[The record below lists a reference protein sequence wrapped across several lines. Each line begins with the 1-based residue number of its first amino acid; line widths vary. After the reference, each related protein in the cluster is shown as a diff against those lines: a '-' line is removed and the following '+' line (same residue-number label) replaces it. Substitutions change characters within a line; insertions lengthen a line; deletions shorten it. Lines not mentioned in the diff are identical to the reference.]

1 MLTEEQ
7 AGEATPAPPVADRRL
22 LRRQRRSRW
31 DLKLSPY
38 LYISPFFVL
47 FVLVGLY
54 PLLYTGW
61 LSLHDWDRLYYQ
73 QGEFSGLENYR
84 FVLTDPVFIKSL
96 VNTFS
101 IFLMSSVP
109 QVIVAVCV
117 AALLDTHLRG
127 RTFWRMSVLLPFVV
141 APAAAVLIFGSLF
154 ADKSGLINAMLDGV
168 GLEPIRWHV
177 DRWWSHFAIASMV
190 NWRWTGYNALI
201 FLAAMQAVP
210 RDLYESAAIDGAGRV
225 RQFWSVTLPMIRPTM
240 IFVIVTSTIGG
251 LQIFTEPRLFDDTP
265 QPRGRR
271 RPPVHDDDALHLRQG
286 HRGPVLRPRL
296 GRGLD
301 PVHDHHR
308 DRAAQLRRDPPASPA
323 GATHERRSAAMRRPG
338 FVVYGLLA
346 AFVIGSALPLYWS
359 FMIGSHTKA
368 DAAQKPPPA
377 AAGRPLHRQR
387 EARLRH
393 GRLLAGAD
401 QQRARLRRLRP
412 PRWCSSRRSPA
423 TASRS
428 SGSAG
433 ARCSWASS

>member
-7 AGEATPAPPVADRRL
+7 AGEVTPAPPVADRRL

-31 DLKLSPY
+31 DLRLSPY
-38 LYISPFFVL
+38 LYVSPFFVL
-47 FVLVGLY
+47 FALVGLY

-101 IFLMSSVP
+101 IFVMSSVP
-109 QVIVAVCV
+109 QVIIAVCV

-154 ADKSGLINAMLDGV
+154 ADKSGLINAVLDGV

-240 IFVIVTSTIGG
+240 IFVVVTSTIGG

-265 QPRGRR
+265 NREGGANHQFMTTTLYIYVKGIEDQFYGRASAAAWILFMIIIAI
-271 RPPVHDDDALHLRQG
+271 ALLNFALTR
-286 HRGPVLRPRL
+286 VL
-296 GRGLD
+296 
-301 PVHDHHR
+301 
-308 DRAAQLRRDPPASPA
+308 
-323 GATHERRSAAMRRPG
+323 TRRSNA
-338 FVVYGLLA
+338 
-346 AFVIGSALPLYWS
+346 
-359 FMIGSHTKA
+359 
-368 DAAQKPPPA
+368 
-377 AAGRPLHRQR
+377 
-387 EARLRH
+387 
-393 GRLLAGAD
+393 
-401 QQRARLRRLRP
+401 
-412 PRWCSSRRSPA
+412 
-423 TASRS
+423 
-428 SGSAG
+428 
-433 ARCSWASS
+433 